1 MYSQGL
7 VLVDIA
13 SGTTV
18 RKYFG
23 LQQSDYQINSCFGGA
38 NEQFILSGSEGESYT
53 SLFVFAFKTLES
65 NIRVFWNFDILFNLD
80 LSFGAIFCSLN

>member
-1 MYSQGL
+1 M
-7 VLVDIA
+7 LVDIA

-38 NEQFILSGSEGESYT
+38 NEQFILSGSEGAFIHHCSF
-53 SLFVFAFKTLES
+53 SLLTLES
-65 NIRVFWNFDILFNLD
+65 SIRVFGTLIFYSIYIYLLAP
-80 LSFGAIFCSLN
+80 SFGP

>member
-1 MYSQGL
+1 MILFRSSWSDICRDFQGL

-38 NEQFILSGSEGESYT
+38 NEQFILSGSEG
-53 SLFVFAFKTLES
+53 
-65 NIRVFWNFDILFNLD
+65 
-80 LSFGAIFCSLN
+80 